1 MRLDFLLV
9 FRDFAVTALDQLAKL
24 FDFLRV
30 GLLLRLRLLLQLFA
44 VRLDLS
50 LQLLE
55 GPLSFPHFLEG
66 LLRLGPAFRRG
77 ASGRLRCRLPCLEA
91 LFEGR
96 DLSFVIGQFLLLGV
110 ELRPLRLQ
118 VGFFLIQL
126 ARLAE
131 ALSQF
136 LDFVLQPRR
145 FLLLLIHGAASPGHL
160 RRQHDFLFLVVLA
173 RRDGLGP
180 RGLELVQRLGEI
192 LPGALEIPFQLR
204 GALVRLVSGRLPSV
218 RQFRLPSFQLRPRL
232 LDLATRLPDHARFR
246 VELVLGDGEG
256 PFPLVDL
263 LVALVEGGHH
273 GLELGFAFLQRTLFR
288 VDGGPCLAKL
298 FRRRFG
304 VLRGRLGL
312 SEGLD
317 LPLGLFEF
325 DLDLFEV
332 SGGLSRGGGA
342 RGLKLF
348 HPSLELREL
357 RILPG
362 DLRALRVG
370 EFAAVRQFPPKL
382 VLPGLRL
389 GLDLADIDLRH
400 DGCFEFLRLLA
411 FSALEGFAGFLSES
425 HRSHSSRRSRIF
437 SYRANFLDCAK
448 VRILSGGRSPS
459 RSSTSFITTLSSSRR
474 RSNSFC
480 CSTSLFRSSMS
491 RSICSSSWTIR
502 LFSSPISESERTVIV
517 DSSFVA
523 GLPPLAFCSSSQRL
537 RSRSTSPPLRA

>member
-24 FDFLRV
+24 FDLLRV

-145 FLLLLIHGAASPGHL
+145 FLLLLIHRAASPGHL

-246 VELVLGDGEG
+246 VEL
-256 PFPLVDL
+256 
-263 LVALVEGGHH
+263 
-273 GLELGFAFLQRTLFR
+273 
-288 VDGGPCLAKL
+288 
-298 FRRRFG
+298 
-304 VLRGRLGL
+304 
-312 SEGLD
+312 
-317 LPLGLFEF
+317 

-332 SGGLSRGGGA
+332 SGGLARGGGA

-357 RILPG
+357 RILSG

-400 DGCFEFLRLLA
+400 DGCFEFLRLPA

-502 LFSSPISESERTVIV
+502 LFSSPISESERTAIV

-523 GLPPLAFCSSSQRL
+523 C
-537 RSRSTSPPLRA
+537 